1 MANETHHGVKER
13 VVSEARQF
21 LVVFGYVWLL
31 LEVFDLHRSLVLGD
45 ANLIRHQSLAILK
58 ALAFAKILFV
68 AEEMGL
74 GERFKEKPLIWPVL
88 FKSALFAALLMI
100 FNLLEKAIE
109 HKFWPHAGRDEI
121 HLVDF
126 QMIFCAGIVMF
137 VALTP
142 FFGMRELGK
151 IAGAA
156 QMYQLFFVQRMR
168 LAPLSDDKKANL
180 SRPPAKYRKR
190 AE

>member
-1 MANETHHGVKER
+1 MANETHYSVKER
-13 VVSEARQF
+13 VVSETRQF
-21 LVVFGYVWLL
+21 LAVFGYVWLL
-31 LEVFDLHRSLVLGD
+31 LAVFDLHRSLVLGD
-45 ANLIRHQSLAILK
+45 ANLIQHQSLAIFK
-58 ALAFAKILFV
+58 ALASAKILFV
-68 AEEMGL
+68 AEEMRL

-88 FKSALFAALLMI
+88 FKSVLFATLLMI

-121 HLVDF
+121 QLVDL

-137 VALTP
+137 VALIP

-151 IAGAA
+151 VVGEAE
-156 QMYQLFFVQRMR
+156 MYKLFFVQRMR
-168 LAPLSDDKKANL
+168 LAPLPDDKKANL

-190 AE
+190 AG

>member
-1 MANETHHGVKER
+1 MANEIHHGVKER

-31 LEVFDLHRSLVLGD
+31 LAVFDLHRSLVLGD
-45 ANLIRHQSLAILK
+45 ANLIQHQSLAILK
-58 ALAFAKILFV
+58 ALASAKILFV

-121 HLVDF
+121 QLVDL

-137 VALTP
+137 VALIP

-151 IAGAA
+151 VVGAA
-156 QMYQLFFVQRMR
+156 QMYKLFFVQRMR
-168 LAPLSDDKKANL
+168 LAPLFDNKKANL

-190 AE
+190 AG